1 MTDLSKKD
9 RMQIELTVH
18 RIDNALG
25 GRVPRRKRREIR
37 DELRA
42 NLTDAAGR
50 VGAEEAIRQLGDLG
64 TLSKSYVELYRGAWD
79 FRAGWIAM
87 LATYAVI
94 GVLSLVISFAFS
106 AGVTAGGG
114 HPASYQLWSWF
125 GPFQGSASA
134 HSYEVTIGS
143 PGQLVLMALAFVL
156 GARYRSLVRRR
167 S

>member
-9 RMQIELTVH
+9 RMQIELTLH

-37 DELRA
+37 EELRG
-42 NLTDAAGR
+42 NLTDAASK
-50 VGAEEAIRQLGDLG
+50 VGAEEAIRQLGDLRA
-64 TLSKSYVELYRGAWD
+64 LSKSYIELYRGGWD

-87 LATYAVI
+87 LTTYAII

-134 HSYEVTIGS
+134 HSYEVTLGSPAQLLLMGIAFVIGS
-143 PGQLVLMALAFVL
+143 
-156 GARYRSLVRRR
+156 RYRTLLRR
-167 S
+167 